1 MVLLIMMISSNSSYG
16 QGKETEYREQT
27 WLGFFNQTRFTKHS
41 GLWLDLHFRLT
52 ENFIQEKSL
61 SIARVGYTY
70 YVGEAKITAGYAYA
84 TRYAHAANQP
94 NEPEHRGWQQVQ
106 WVDKKKDFTMMQWI
120 RLEERFRDKIEDGW
134 LTGDYRFNYRARYN
148 LALTVPLKGKQVQAK
163 TPFLFFNNEVHV
175 NFGKEINVNFFDQN
189 RMFAGLGYQFTSH
202 LNAHLGYMLVFQQL
216 PEVNRFVHINTIRLF
231 VFHNI
236 DRRNH

>member
-1 MVLLIMMISSNSSYG
+1 MLLFIAVIFSWPSHG
-16 QGKETEYREQT
+16 QQKEIEHREQT

-70 YVGEAKITAGYAYA
+70 HVGEAKITAGYAYA
-84 TRYAHAANQP
+84 TRYPHSANQP

-106 WVDKKKDFTMMQWI
+106 WVDKKKGFTMMQWI
-120 RLEERFRDKIEDGW
+120 RLEERFRTKVENAT
-134 LTGDYRFNYRARYN
+134 LTDNYSFNYRARYN
-148 LALTVPLKGKQVQAK
+148 LALTLPLRGKQILAK
-163 TPFLFFNNEVHV
+163 TPFLFFNNEVHI
-175 NFGKEINVNFFDQN
+175 NFGKDININFFDQN
-189 RMFAGLGYQFTSH
+189 RMFTGLGYQFTPH
-202 LNAHLGYMLVFQQL
+202 LNAHVGYMFVFQQL
-216 PEVNRFVHINTIRLF
+216 PAVSRFVHINAIRLF

-236 DRRNH
+236 DFNTK